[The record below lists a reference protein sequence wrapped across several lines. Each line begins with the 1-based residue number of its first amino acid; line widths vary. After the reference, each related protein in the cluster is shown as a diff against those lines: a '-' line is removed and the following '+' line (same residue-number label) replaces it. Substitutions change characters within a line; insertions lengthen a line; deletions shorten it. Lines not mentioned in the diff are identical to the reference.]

1 MKHILNDLTEKEK
14 NSIREQHTGGMKV
27 VTENFSKLINAK
39 SGDVKPLVNED
50 ETSFGRKIKRGLRK
64 VGSIFNQ
71 NKFIAEDLLSDYVNS
86 GKITEEDR
94 DQIMS
99 DISEMLSEINPYPYE
114 ENRESLVH
122 DLVMKAV
129 RIHKSNKENES
140 SVNEQRGDD
149 ESLIDCEQLFLT
161 MEFIFN
167 DFMDSISTSPD
178 EIESED
184 AEGIYDDFE
193 IELTGIIDLAY
204 RTECDYET
212 LQELEIMYNEYLSEM
227 ADKLGLQ

>member
-1 MKHILNDLTEKEK
+1 MKHLLNDLTEKEK
-14 NSIREQHTGGMKV
+14 NSIREQHTGSMNV

-71 NKFIAEDLLSDYVNS
+71 NKFIAEDLLSDYVAS

-140 SVNEQRGDD
+140 SVNEQKGDVKPLVNEREGLD
-149 ESLIDCEQLFLT
+149 SDDYADDTDLMIEPIMRMLKPIYKKYGSEGVVEFLT
-161 MEFIFN
+161 DIIRDIE
-167 DFMDSISTSPD
+167 DVGDELFMGP
-178 EIESED
+178 ED
-184 AEGIYDDFE
+184 
-193 IELTGIIDLAY
+193 
-204 RTECDYET
+204 
-212 LQELEIMYNEYLSEM
+212 YN
-227 ADKLGLQ
+227 